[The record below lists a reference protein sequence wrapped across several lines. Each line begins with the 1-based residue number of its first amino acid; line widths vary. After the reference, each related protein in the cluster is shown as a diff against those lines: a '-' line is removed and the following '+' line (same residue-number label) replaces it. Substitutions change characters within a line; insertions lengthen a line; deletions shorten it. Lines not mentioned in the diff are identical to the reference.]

1 MTGGPTHFRIATSAA
16 RRSRARP
23 HRPGRL
29 ARTAR
34 VIPSAL
40 AVLLFLVAP
49 SFLVTRALAA
59 DPARSLPTNLSPI
72 GMFRQADL
80 VVQTVM
86 VGLAAA
92 ALLSWIVLLAKR
104 FEIALAA
111 RRMRRAALSLSQ
123 RADLSDA
130 IGGDRITQALLSAAG
145 DEVKRASDLATRS
158 GVGDRIA
165 LRLSRIEAAAAR
177 EIALG
182 VSVLAT
188 IAATAPFIG
197 LFGTVWG
204 IMNSFIS
211 ISQSQ
216 TTNLAV
222 VAPGIAEA
230 LLATAIGLVAAIP
243 AVIFHNHLNRS
254 VIAYRALLGDA
265 VALVAVLA
273 SRDLDRAHA
282 DR

>member
-1 MTGGPTHFRIATSAA
+1 M
-16 RRSRARP
+16 
-23 HRPGRL
+23 
-29 ARTAR
+29 
-34 VIPSAL
+34 
-40 AVLLFLVAP
+40 
-49 SFLVTRALAA
+49 AA
-59 DPARSLPTNLSPI
+59 DPARSLPTDLSPL

-80 VVQTVM
+80 VVQAVM

-92 ALLSWIVLLAKR
+92 ALSSWIVLLAKR
-104 FEIALAA
+104 FEIALAS
-111 RRMRRAALSLSQ
+111 RRMRRAARSLSG

-130 IGGDRITQALLSAAG
+130 TGIDRITQALLSAAG

-177 EIALG
+177 EIAQG

-243 AVIFHNHLNRS
+243 AVIFHNHLNRCI
-254 VIAYRALLGDA
+254 IAYRALLGDA
-265 VALVAVLA
+265 VALVTVLA
-273 SRDLDRAHA
+273 SRDLDRARA